1 MAEEYSDSDDSKLK
15 EKADDN
21 KLLEKLDKW
30 FKYSV
35 DHPSWK
41 RAKENMI
48 KCFQYREGDQW
59 STKELSELDD
69 RGQPPTVNNQIAVT
83 INKLIGDL
91 TDRKARTG
99 FRGRNEPA
107 DAEIANTLTDIFLYI
122 RQSNDLEFEEVDMAD
137 DGFTSGFGVM
147 EVYVTFDDLMQPT
160 IKVRQEDALIVFP
173 DPDSR
178 RYDWNDDARFIF
190 RAKWFDQDE
199 LEEKY
204 PSAKGLPANE
214 RGAVSETGILTSID
228 TFRNEYY
235 FDEKRKKVRI
245 IDGEYQTFEKEEIYA
260 VADPTGVLPVWLS
273 KEEGDKIKAEA
284 EKTGVKFESLVRIKK
299 AIHRAVFTGGKILEK
314 AVTSQKYYSLIPYF
328 MYRRKDG
335 GPYSLVTLAL
345 SLQDAIN
352 KRESKALHLLN
363 TNQTIAENT
372 ALLDKD
378 EFATEL
384 AKPDGIALVT
394 DGALASNRV
403 LLRNNI
409 ELAASQHQ
417 MHQAAQANFHQ
428 VTGVNPAAAFDT
440 GELRGN
446 AALKSKFSEAG
457 KPVAR
462 IFENLR
468 RTRKILARVM
478 LDRVQTFI
486 TAEQA
491 MLITDSENKAK
502 SISLS
507 QDMVQR
513 IKTAQYDV
521 VVEDMPDVTN
531 IHQEQFALML
541 QYLPQILPHGPF
553 WTKFLLKASDLRDK
567 EEMVAE
573 LDKMSGPPP
582 VQPKISIQANLDKL
596 PPIERAKVW
605 ELMGEPELAA
615 MVVEANIMTSDELE
629 ATVSIA
635 NSKIQSEAKTRKEAT
650 KK

>member
-1 MAEEYSDSDDSKLK
+1 MPEEYANTPSDTARDDK
-15 EKADDN
+15 

-41 RAKENMI
+41 RAKENML

-59 STKELSELDD
+59 TPSELATMDD
-69 RGQPPTVNNQIAVT
+69 RSQPPTVNNQIAVT

-99 FRGRNEPA
+99 FKGRNEPA
-107 DAEIANTLTDIFLYI
+107 DAEIAAALTDIFLYI

-147 EVYVTFDDLMQPT
+147 EVYVTFDDLFQPT
-160 IKVRQEDALIVFP
+160 IKVRQEDSLIVFP

-190 RAKWFDQDE
+190 RAKWFDADE

-204 PSAKGLPANE
+204 PAAKNLAANE
-214 RGAVSETGILTSID
+214 AGAASDTGVLNAID

-235 FDEKRKKVRI
+235 FDEKRKKIRI
-245 IDGEYQTFEKEEIYA
+245 IDGEYRTFQKEEIYFI
-260 VADPTGVLPVWLS
+260 VDPDNLLPATLP

-284 EKTGVKFESLVRIKK
+284 EKRGAKFEPLTRMKK
-299 AIHRAVFTGGKILEK
+299 GITRCVFAGGRILEK
-314 AVTSQKYYSLIPYF
+314 AETSQKYYSLVPYF

-335 GPYSLVTLAL
+335 GPYSLITLSL

-352 KRESKALHLLN
+352 KRESKAQHLLN

-372 ALLDKD
+372 ALLDKE
-378 EFATEL
+378 EFAEEL
-384 AKPDGIALVT
+384 AKPDGIAIVA
-394 DGALASNRV
+394 DGALVNQRV

-409 ELAASQHQ
+409 ELASSQYE
-417 MHQAAQANFHQ
+417 MHKAAQISFQQ

-468 RTRKILARVM
+468 RTRTILARVL
-478 LDRVQTFI
+478 LDKVQTFI
-486 TAEQA
+486 TAEQT
-491 MLITDSENKAK
+491 MLITDNENKAK
-502 SISLS
+502 TISLS
-507 QDMVQR
+507 KEMVQR
-513 IKTAQYDV
+513 IKTAQYDA

-582 VQPKISIQANLDKL
+582 VQPRISIQGNIDKL
-596 PPIERAKVW
+596 PPIERAKLW
-605 ELMGEPELAA
+605 ELMGDPELAQ
-615 MVVEANIMTSDELE
+615 MVRDADIMTSDELE
-629 ATVSIA
+629 STVELA
-635 NSKIQSEAKTRKEAT
+635 KVKIQAQAKAFKE
-650 KK
+650 KSK